1 MEAYLVVDPLALQ
14 VSDLLAQASLDSM
27 VVLLLLVQE
36 LLVQQPQEAELDL
49 QQPAEVAWQLLLR
62 QRELA

>member
-1 MEAYLVVDPLALQ
+1 MNYLVVDPLALQ

>member
-1 MEAYLVVDPLALQ
+1 MDPLALQ
-14 VSDLLAQASLDSM
+14 VSDLLAQASLDST

-36 LLVQQPQEAELDL
+36 LLLQQPQEAELDL
-49 QQPAEVAWQLLLR
+49 QQPVEVAWQLLRR

>member
-1 MEAYLVVDPLALQ
+1 MDPLALQ

-49 QQPAEVAWQLLLR
+49 QQPAEVAWQLLRR

>member
-1 MEAYLVVDPLALQ
+1 MDPLALQ

>member
-1 MEAYLVVDPLALQ
+1 VEAYLVVDPLALQ

>member
-14 VSDLLAQASLDSM
+14 VSDLLAQASLDST

-36 LLVQQPQEAELDL
+36 LLLQQPQEAELDL
-49 QQPAEVAWQLLLR
+49 QQPAEVAWQLLRR

>member
-1 MEAYLVVDPLALQ
+1 MDPLALQ
-14 VSDLLAQASLDSM
+14 VSDLLAQASLDST

-36 LLVQQPQEAELDL
+36 LLLQQPQEAELDL
-49 QQPAEVAWQLLLR
+49 QQPAEVAWQLLRR

>member
-1 MEAYLVVDPLALQ
+1 MNYLVVDPLALQ
-14 VSDLLAQASLDSM
+14 VSDLLAQASLDST

-36 LLVQQPQEAELDL
+36 LLLQQPQEAELDL
-49 QQPAEVAWQLLLR
+49 QQPAEVAWQLLRR

>member
-1 MEAYLVVDPLALQ
+1 MDPLALQ

-49 QQPAEVAWQLLLR
+49 QQPEEVAWQLLQR